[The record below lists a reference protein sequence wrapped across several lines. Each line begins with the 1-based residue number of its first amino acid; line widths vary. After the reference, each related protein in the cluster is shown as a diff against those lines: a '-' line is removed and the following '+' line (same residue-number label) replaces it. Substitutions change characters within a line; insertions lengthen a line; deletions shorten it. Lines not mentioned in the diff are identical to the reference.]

1 MLRRLYDA
9 TMKLAAHK
17 RASWA
22 LGGVSF
28 VESSVFPIP
37 PDILLIPMVLARRHK
52 AWFYAALCSIASVL
66 GGILG
71 YGIGMFAFDQL
82 GQPLLDFYGY
92 SDKFI
97 DFRAN
102 YAQWGPWAVFI
113 AGVTPFPYKVITI
126 LSGVAALDPV
136 VFIVASLCARSL
148 RFFLVA
154 GMLWKFGEPVR
165 LFIERRLG
173 LLSIVFCV
181 LLVGGF
187 VLAKFIISG

>member
-1 MLRRLYDA
+1 MLRRLYNG

-22 LGGVSF
+22 LGGISF
-28 VESSVFPIP
+28 IESSIFPIP
-37 PDILLIPMVLARRHK
+37 PDVLLIPMVLAKRHK
-52 AWFYAALCSIASVL
+52 AWIYATLCSITSVL

-71 YGIGMFAFDQL
+71 YIIGMYAFDQF
-82 GQPLLDFYGY
+82 GQPLLEFYGY
-92 SDKFI
+92 SDKFGA
-97 DFRAN
+97 FQSN

-113 AGVTPFPYKVITI
+113 AGVTPFPYKIITI

-136 VFIVASLCARSL
+136 IFIIASLAARSL

-165 LFIERRLG
+165 EFIERRLG
-173 LLSIVFCV
+173 LLTIIFCV

-187 VLAKFIISG
+187 VLAKFVISG